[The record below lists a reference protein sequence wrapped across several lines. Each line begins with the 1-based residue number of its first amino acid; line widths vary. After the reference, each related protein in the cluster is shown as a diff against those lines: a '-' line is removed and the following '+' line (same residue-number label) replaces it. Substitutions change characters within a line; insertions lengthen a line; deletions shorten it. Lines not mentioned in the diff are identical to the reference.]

1 MEDMRKILLGFM
13 TVLMLTPVLA
23 CAMTFC
29 PMQSA
34 QAAEPEPCHETGDK
48 DTGAELPMLALDCM
62 GIDLFSQDMSV
73 DYALDQQADA
83 PDFTWANLTTE
94 YDFNEGH
101 DNAIRGPPDWLH
113 ITQTRPSLILT
124 TQRFR
129 I

>member
-1 MEDMRKILLGFM
+1 MRDMKKILLGFM

-34 QAAEPEPCHETGDK
+34 QAAEPEPCHETEDK
-48 DTGAELPMLALDCM
+48 GAKLPMLALDCM
-62 GIDLFSQDMSV
+62 GIDLFAQDISF
-73 DYALDQQADA
+73 DYQPDQQLDTL
-83 PDFTWANLTTE
+83 DFTWVNLTTE
-94 YDFNEGH
+94 YDFNVGH
-101 DNAIRGPPDWLH
+101 DNAIRGPPDWSH
-113 ITQTRPSLILT
+113 ISQTQPSLILT